1 MPMVQELLAGPFGPL
16 LIFFLRVTD
25 VSMATVRVL
34 LMVRNAKWIVPLIG
48 FFEVSIWIFA
58 VSAVVQNLTSPLH
71 IIGYAGGF
79 ATGNY
84 VGMLLEERLALG
96 LATMRTMVKQGGAE
110 LAAALRELGFA
121 VTEMTGRGRDGEVE
135 VLYSVIPRRQVAKY
149 SHAVDITAPGSFLVV
164 DEPRAVRGGF
174 MFPRR
179 GR

>member
-1 MPMVQELLAGPFGPL
+1 MIQDILASPWGPL
-16 LIFFLRVTD
+16 VIFCLRVTD
-25 VSMATVRVL
+25 VSMATMRVL
-34 LMVRNAKWIVPLIG
+34 LIVRNAKWLVPAIG
-48 FFEVSIWIFA
+48 FFEVSIWIIA
-58 VSAVVQNLTSPLH
+58 VSAVVQNLSSPLH

-79 ATGNY
+79 ATGNF

-110 LAAALRELGFA
+110 LAAALRETGFA
-121 VTEMTGRGRDGEVE
+121 VTEQEGRGRDGPVE
-135 VLYSVIPRRQVAKY
+135 VLYSVIARRKVAPY
-149 SHAVDITAPGSFLVV
+149 IRVVEHVAPASFLVV